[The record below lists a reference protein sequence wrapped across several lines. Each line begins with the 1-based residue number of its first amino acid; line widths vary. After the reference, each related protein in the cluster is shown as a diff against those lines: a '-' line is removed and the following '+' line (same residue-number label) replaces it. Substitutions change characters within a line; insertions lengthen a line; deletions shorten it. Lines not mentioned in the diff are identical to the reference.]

1 MQNFSSAIDFVSTI
15 LWSHFLIYTLIP
27 IGLYFSY
34 KLKFAQFTYLP
45 HMFKL
50 IAEGVVSSDK
60 DTKHISSFGAFSIS
74 SASRVG
80 TGNLAGVAIA
90 IFMGGAGAVFWMW
103 VIALVGAASSMV
115 ENTLAQA
122 YKLKN
127 GDDTYRGGPAYY
139 MKQGLGSKTMGISFS
154 ILITVS
160 FGLIFNSVQANTI
173 SLAFKGAF
181 DTQALTIGLSLC
193 IFTAFIIFGGLK
205 RIVSFTQVVFPA
217 MAGIYLLAAFSII
230 LMNLPELPSVFSH
243 IITQAF
249 GLEQAATGAFA
260 FMIMQG
266 IKRGLFSNEAGMG
279 STPNAGAT
287 AEVSHPVKQGFI
299 QTLGVFVDTLLISTA
314 TAFVILVTGVYKSGE
329 GLNGI
334 ELTQMAMNSSFGD
347 SGTIFVAIIVLLFSF
362 SSIIGNYYYGE
373 SNIEYLSDS
382 KLILNTF
389 RVMVLFMVMFGS
401 VASLQIVWN
410 LADIFMGLMALLN
423 LTAIFLLRKVA
434 FALFDDYVTQLKEGK
449 NPIFHKSSIKALKD
463 VECWDDD
470 HNILHLHKSELVK
483 DFKK

>member
-1 MQNFSSAIDFVSTI
+1 MESFTSVIDFISNA
-15 LWSHFLIYTLIP
+15 LWSYFLIYTLIP
-27 IGLYFSY
+27 IGLYFTF
-34 KLKFAQFTYLP
+34 KLRFAQFTYIK

-50 IAEGVVSSDK
+50 LGEGVVSTDK
-60 DTKHISSFGAFSIS
+60 DAKHISSFGAFTIS

-122 YKLKN
+122 YKKKN
-127 GDDTYRGGPAYY
+127 GDGTYRGGPAYY
-139 MKQGLGSKTMGISFS
+139 MKQGLGSKWMGLSFS
-154 ILITVS
+154 ILITIS

-173 SLAFKGAF
+173 ASAFKGAF
-181 DTQALTIGLSLC
+181 QINPLVLASLLAVLTSI
-193 IFTAFIIFGGLK
+193 IIFGGLK

-217 MAGIYLLAAFSII
+217 MAGIYLLAAIIVI
-230 LMNLPELPSVFSH
+230 LMNIGELPAVFSH
-243 IITQAF
+243 IFTQAF
-249 GLEQAATGAFA
+249 GVEQATTGAFA
-260 FMIMQG
+260 FMVMQG

-299 QTLGVFVDTLLISTA
+299 QTLGVFVDTLVISTA
-314 TAFVILVTGVYKSGE
+314 TAFVILVTNTQNSAA

-334 ELTQMAMNSSFGD
+334 ELTQMAMNNAFGD
-347 SGTIFVAIIVLLFSF
+347 VGTIFIAVTVLLFSF

-373 SNIEYLSDS
+373 SNIEYMTSS
-382 KLILNTF
+382 KLALNAF
-389 RVMVLFMVMFGS
+389 RVSVVFMVVFGS
-401 VASLQIVWN
+401 MASLQIVWN

-423 LTAIFLLRKVA
+423 LTALVLLRKVA
-434 FALFDDYVTQLKEGK
+434 FELFEDYMSQLKAGK
-449 NPIFHKSSIKALKD
+449 NPIFHKSTIKELKD

-470 HNILHLHKSELVK
+470 HNYLHLHQSEL
-483 DFKK
+483 KKV